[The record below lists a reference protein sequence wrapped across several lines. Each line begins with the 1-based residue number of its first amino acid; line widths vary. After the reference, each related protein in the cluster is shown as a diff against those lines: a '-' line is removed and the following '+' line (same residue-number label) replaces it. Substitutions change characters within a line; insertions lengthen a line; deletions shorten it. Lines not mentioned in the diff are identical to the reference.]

1 MLLAKLD
8 LRKGLINLTSHP
20 TTLSWHR
27 EAITLAEVKRKRNIK
42 MKNAAIETLVV
53 RHLSR
58 KHSVYTD
65 TEMWFAKREC
75 DIKALAVEAIR
86 STET

>member
-1 MLLAKLD
+1 
-8 LRKGLINLTSHP
+8 
-20 TTLSWHR
+20 
-27 EAITLAEVKRKRNIK
+27 
-42 MKNAAIETLVV
+42 MKNAGIETLVV

-58 KHSVYTD
+58 KHSVY